1 MVSIIISN
9 WRRLSSGSQQR
20 DRKSAFPAASAEIP
34 FPGGSHGLMKEALR
48 NIEEQFKDVKSIGP
62 VSVATF
68 MGITDKDEY
77 DRITRDD
84 CELLRNGT
92 SFPEC
97 FITTARHSCLQD
109 AGRAI

>member
-9 WRRLSSGSQQR
+9 WRRLSSGSQRR

-48 NIEEQFKDVKSIGP
+48 NIEEQFKDVKLIGP

-68 MGITDKDEY
+68 MGITDNSMKR
-77 DRITRDD
+77 DRDFWR
-84 CELLRNGT
+84 
-92 SFPEC
+92 F
-97 FITTARHSCLQD
+97 FIEVKS
-109 AGRAI
+109 GRKEQLGN